1 MENDLK
7 EGWKSRARLLNS
19 RPRSD
24 GVFEQIPTN
33 LVEGSLSDIVLRT
46 LTTEW
51 VNLVGMFM
59 RCFVNFHRG
68 HQVINFEKKY
78 TFGKEVVYVLN
89 QIHRTFFFNHL
100 LKVSIFGSPLFCTLL
115 PHELIQTTKNET
127 VLHIFSHKRM
137 CKLFHFGGLS
147 ASKLNKNGH
156 LYALCGKANMKWNG
170 RNVIGYIVDEDS
182 NRMKI
187 KIDGKSQVIYV
198 DRPQFDTIEGK
209 YQMPVGRPD
218 SDMYQLSE
226 LWPIRLKLNNNGKT
240 SIIFSI
246 AVLDNNDILLI

>member
-1 MENDLK
+1 
-7 EGWKSRARLLNS
+7 
-19 RPRSD
+19 
-24 GVFEQIPTN
+24 
-33 LVEGSLSDIVLRT
+33 
-46 LTTEW
+46 
-51 VNLVGMFM
+51 
-59 RCFVNFHRG
+59 
-68 HQVINFEKKY
+68 
-78 TFGKEVVYVLN
+78 
-89 QIHRTFFFNHL
+89 
-100 LKVSIFGSPLFCTLL
+100 
-115 PHELIQTTKNET
+115 
-127 VLHIFSHKRM
+127 M

-170 RNVIGYIVDEDS
+170 KNVIGYIVDEDS

-209 YQMPVGRPD
+209 YQMPVGRTD